1 MRQVLLAVSAAAA
14 VSATVSIPAWASAE
28 AQAASSLAAPP
39 LTLEAGQERTLASR
53 EPIRRLVI
61 DGSTIIEAMLK
72 SPRELTLKGLTAG
85 IAHVTWEGA
94 ESRQSL
100 TVEVRP
106 KGAGEADAIARRI
119 RAEGGLDGVDAEAGA
134 TAPIVKGEVGD
145 LQSWSRADALAKAYG
160 AGEGSAVAVTG
171 QQMVAVD
178 VQFIVVASRTL
189 RQLGF
194 NFTKLDNGFQG
205 GLFAPSSLGSYS
217 FDRTGLQLSTSQPLA
232 GAFDLVLGD
241 AGNGALGVLSAL
253 SGAGLSQVLAQPTL
267 LVRSGEKADFLAGGE
282 VPVPVPQSSG
292 GTNGA
297 VVTIEYKP
305 YGVRLDVAPVV
316 MGDGRII
323 LKLSPEVSE
332 LDYAS
337 GVQLQGFTIP
347 GFRRRSASTTVQLGD
362 GQSYIIA
369 GLSFSSSNATDNAVP
384 GLGSLPVIGSLFKTR
399 ENSLERQELI
409 IVATPRLVDPL
420 DPEEARA
427 LINPV
432 KPAIA
437 SEMDMLLN
445 VDTTARRAKRFGV
458 R

>member
-1 MRQVLLAVSAAAA
+1 MKQVLLALGAAA
-14 VSATVSIPAWASAE
+14 VMAAGSAIPANVR
-28 AQAASSLAAPP
+28 AQADSSGPLAPP
-39 LTLEAGQERTLASR
+39 LTLEAGQERALASR
-53 EPIRRLVI
+53 QPIRRLVI
-61 DGSTIIEAMLK
+61 DGSTIVEATLT
-72 SPRELTLKGLTAG
+72 SPREINLRGLNPGVAR
-85 IAHVTWEGA
+85 VTWESVDA
-94 ESRQSL
+94 RQSM

-106 KGAGEADAIARRI
+106 QGAGQADAIAGRLRN
-119 RAEGGLDGVDAEAGA
+119 AGVRGADVEAGA
-134 TAPIVKGEVGD
+134 ETPIVKGDVSD
-145 LQSWSRADALAKAYG
+145 LETWSRADVLAKAYG
-160 AGEGSAVAVTG
+160 GADSSALAVTG
-171 QQMVAVD
+171 RQMVAVD

-217 FDRTGLQLSTSQPLA
+217 FDRTGLQLSSTPPLS

-267 LVRSGEKADFLAGGE
+267 LVRSGETADFLAGGE

-316 MGDGRII
+316 MGDGRIV

-332 LDYAS
+332 LDYAA

-369 GLSFSSSNATDNAVP
+369 GLSFSSSAATDNAVP

-427 LINPV
+427 LINPP
-432 KPAIA
+432 KPSIA
-437 SEMDMLLN
+437 SEADLLLN
-445 VDTTARRAKRFGV
+445 IDTTARRAKRFGLQ
-458 R
+458 